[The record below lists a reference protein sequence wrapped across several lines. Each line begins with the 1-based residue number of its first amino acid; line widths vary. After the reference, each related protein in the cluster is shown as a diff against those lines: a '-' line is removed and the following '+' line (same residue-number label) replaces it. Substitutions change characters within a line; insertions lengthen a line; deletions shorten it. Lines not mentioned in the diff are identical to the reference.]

1 MKTYVAHVSFADGE
15 NPETVE
21 SVLTSDI
28 GEVAYSLG
36 ESGAWLLTCPGA
48 FANVTACAIQA
59 NGGEV
64 DATPPLPQQ
73 MNISKVSADVVGI
86 RFGNGQEPQ
95 FPNAS
100 PYRIEINVAE

>member
-1 MKTYVAHVSFADGE
+1 MKTYIAHVDFADGE
-15 NPETVE
+15 TPSTTETV
-21 SVLTSDI
+21 LASDI
-28 GEVAYSLG
+28 GEVAYSLT
-36 ESGAWLLTCPGA
+36 EDGAWLLTCPGA
-48 FANVTACAIQA
+48 FAGVTACAIQA

-64 DATPPLPQQ
+64 DASPPLPQQ
-73 MNISKVSADVVGI
+73 MNIGKVSADVVSV